1 MFYSYWGQYGSFNR
15 AANVSNFPDRC
26 SEYVQPYWTAE
37 NRINDYARIG
47 SKNIGTIYKEKSFIR
62 FENITL
68 SYNVPKNLSQ
78 KVFIQDM
85 RLSLSVRNVAVFSPD
100 WNFWDPEDSSPAPRT
115 YNVSLN
121 FTFKFSES

>member
-1 MFYSYWGQYGSFNR
+1 
-15 AANVSNFPDRC
+15 
-26 SEYVQPYWTAE
+26 
-37 NRINDYARIG
+37 
-47 SKNIGTIYKEKSFIR
+47 
-62 FENITL
+62 L

-121 FTFKFSES
+121 FTL